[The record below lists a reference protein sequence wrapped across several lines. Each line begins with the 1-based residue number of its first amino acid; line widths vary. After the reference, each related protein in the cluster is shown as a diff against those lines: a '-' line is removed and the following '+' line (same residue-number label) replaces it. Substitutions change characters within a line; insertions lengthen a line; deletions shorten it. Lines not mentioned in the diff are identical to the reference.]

1 MKSYIEE
8 LLEKYW
14 EGETSLS
21 EEKELRK
28 LILEA
33 EGYEKEKELFAALGQ
48 FKSLEPQNLSIP
60 KGKTRRLVPQWTR
73 WAASVAILLGTYWG
87 WSVYEQKQ
95 AEEQAYQEVMQA
107 LAMIQTNLS
116 KGQQQLQPLNDLKY
130 LNTTNQ
136 LFQLNQKHAQ

>member
-1 MKSYIEE
+1 MNTRIEK
-8 LLEKYW
+8 LLAKYW
-14 EGETSLS
+14 ESETSLS

-33 EGYEKEKELFAALGQ
+33 EGYEKEKELFAALGR
-48 FKSLEPQNLSIP
+48 FKSLEPQKLSIP
-60 KGKTRRLVPQWTR
+60 KGNTRGLAPQWMR

-95 AEEQAYQEVMQA
+95 AEEAAYQEVMQA

-130 LNTTNQ
+130 LNTPNQ
-136 LFQLNQKHAQ
+136 LFQLNQPTEQ